1 MTNSGTAHTSSTDSP
16 TSEQWARGKG
26 CRLPCAAAIRRTA
39 FAMFALLLGVGPFQL
54 IAQKRY
60 PIFTEQDLVKTMKTV
75 GPNVERANTS
85 IAAGDFATAKAQ
97 LTRARE
103 QLAMTATFWRDHR
116 KDDAVRMLRETLSR
130 MDELDLALSRE
141 KVDAGRARALF
152 GEVDASC
159 QGCHAVYREQDS
171 TTKIYRVKPGSV

>member
-1 MTNSGTAHTSSTDSP
+1 MTSSATARTRSKASP
-16 TSEQWARGKG
+16 ASEPPVGRAT
-26 CRLPCAAAIRRTA
+26 CATL
-39 FAMFALLLGVGPFQL
+39 ALLLSLGPFDL

-75 GPNVERANTS
+75 GPNVERADTL
-85 IAAGDFATAKAQ
+85 IAGGDFATAKAQ

-103 QLAMTATFWRDHR
+103 QLAMTATFWRNYK
-116 KDDAVRMLRETLSR
+116 KDDAVRMLRETLSK

-152 GEVDASC
+152 REVDASC

-171 TTKIYRVKPGSV
+171 ATKTYRVKTS